1 MALQPPTPTTG
12 LVLAATPL
20 GDVRDASAHLVELL
34 RQAAVV
40 AAEDTRKLTALT
52 RRLGVKVTGRVVSL
66 HEHNEDARID
76 QLLQAARHSLVVVV
90 SDAGT
95 PLVSDPGFALT
106 RQAIRDG
113 VDLRVAPGPSAV
125 TTALLLSGLPADRFV
140 FEGFLPRQTRRRA
153 RIEELAQER
162 RTVVLFESARRLAG
176 TLGEL
181 AAALGGG
188 RQAAVCREMTK
199 QHQEVMRGSL
209 AELAVWAG
217 QGVLG
222 EVTVVVAGA
231 GGTDLGELPAGAVDQ
246 VLAQVEGGLGLKE
259 AVAAVAG
266 QHGGSRRLLYQAAL
280 ERRAAAGPAA

>member
-1 MALQPPTPTTG
+1 
-12 LVLAATPL
+12 L

-34 RQAAVV
+34 SQAAVV

-66 HEHNEDARID
+66 HDHNEDARID
-76 QLLQAARHSLVVVV
+76 QLLTAARHSLVVVV

-106 RQAIRDG
+106 RAAIRDG
-113 VDLRVAPGPSAV
+113 VALRVAPGPSAV

-162 RTVVLFESARRLAG
+162 RTMVLFESARRLAG

-181 AAALGGG
+181 ADALGGG
-188 RQAAVCREMTK
+188 RPAAVCREMTK
-199 QHQEVMRGSL
+199 QHQEVKRGSL
-209 AELAVWAG
+209 AELATWAG
-217 QGVLG
+217 LGVLG

-231 GGTDLGELPAGAVDQ
+231 GGAGLGELPAGAVDQ
-246 VLAQVEGGLGLKE
+246 VLAQVEAGLGLKE
-259 AVAAVAG
+259 AVAAVAA

-280 ERRAAAGPAA
+280 ERRAAT